1 MHSSQ
6 TGLKPIMAAMFI
18 LEANHLEKTYGG
30 RTVVKGVSLNVGD
43 GEIVGL
49 LGRNGAGKTTTFR
62 MVMGMITPDK
72 GDVQF
77 SGVDVTK
84 LPMYKR
90 ARRGLGYLAQNASVF
105 QRLSVQDNLLAV
117 LETCALTRAQRK
129 ARAAELLDQFNL
141 TKTAR
146 QQAHTLS
153 GGERRKLE
161 IARALVTQPSLILLD
176 EPFSAIDPVA
186 VEELQQEILR
196 LRDEQHIAMLIT
208 DHNVQRT
215 LEIVDRAYVMLDG
228 QVFADGTPKEI
239 VANEQVRKAY
249 LGTTF
254 RGDEFE

>member
-1 MHSSQ
+1 
-6 TGLKPIMAAMFI
+6 MAAMFI
-18 LEANHLEKTYGG
+18 LEADNLVKTYGN
-30 RTVVKGVSLNVGD
+30 RTVVNDVSLNVGD

-62 MVMGMITPDK
+62 TVMGMITPDK
-72 GDVQF
+72 GKVQF
-77 SGVDVTK
+77 NGADVTT
-84 LPMYKR
+84 LPMYQR
-90 ARRGLGYLAQNASVF
+90 ARQGLGYLAQDPSVF
-105 QRLSVQDNLLAV
+105 RRLSVQDNLMAV
-117 LETCALTRAQRK
+117 LETCALTRSQRK
-129 ARAAELLDQFNL
+129 TRAAELLEQFNL
-141 TKTAR
+141 TKTAK
-146 QQAHTLS
+146 QKAHTLS

-215 LEIVDRAYVMLDG
+215 LEIVDRAYVMIDG
-228 QVFADGTPKEI
+228 RVFAHGTPKEI